1 MRKFPIYLKDQLS
14 FFYGW
19 IILFCS
25 CCAGFARQGP
35 AVATLSIFVTP
46 MTTEF
51 EWSRTAI
58 SGAVSIGGILAA
70 IISPLLGPFVDKH
83 GPRAILCFAILTT
96 ALCSF
101 LLSFTTSLLIFY
113 ILFCLARMN
122 FAGPFD
128 LGIYGA
134 VNNWFVRRR
143 PLAISIVTLTQMVGL
158 TSMPLIAYWA
168 MDIDGWR
175 AGWIAIG
182 LTVFIIGFFPTFL
195 LMVRKP
201 EDLNLHPDGIDQQV
215 NLDSDHPNKTEPTFT
230 RTQAIKTSSFWLLAL
245 FTAMVYPVQAGVSL
259 HQAPNLLEQGLSPSV
274 AAFVVS
280 TFSLLSGLSALI
292 YGFTVRRFG
301 VRTNLFFAAISLSIA
316 CVLMLSIKTALIAY
330 LAAIFFGIGI
340 GGILCVLPI
349 IWADYFGRSNFA
361 SIRGIVLT
369 IQISAQAAGP
379 VISGALRDWSGT
391 YEFSVLLF
399 AGMSIC
405 ASIISIVVRPP
416 KRQKNSLLF

>member
-1 MRKFPIYLKDQLS
+1 MRKLPKYLATRFS

-19 IILFCS
+19 TILFCS

-35 AVATLSIFVTP
+35 AVATLSLFVTP

-83 GPRAILCFAILTT
+83 GSRTMLCFAVLTT
-96 ALCSF
+96 ALCCI
-101 LLSFTTSLLIFY
+101 LLSFTSSLLIFY

-143 PLAISIVTLTQMVGL
+143 PLAISIVTLTQMAGL
-158 TSMPLIAYWA
+158 TSMPLIAYGA
-168 MDIDGWR
+168 MTIDGWR

-182 LTVFIIGFFPTFL
+182 LVVFLIGFFPTFL
-195 LMVRKP
+195 FMVRKP
-201 EDLNLHPDGIDQQV
+201 EDLNLQPDANEHTI
-215 NLDSDHPNKTEPTFT
+215 NIKNSDLNKNEPTFT
-230 RTQAIKTSSFWLLAL
+230 RSQAIKTSSFWLLL
-245 FTAMVYPVQAGVSL
+245 VFTAMVYPVQAGISL
-259 HQAPNLLEQGLSPSV
+259 HQAPNLLEQGIAPST

-280 TFSLLSGLSALI
+280 TFSLVSGLSALV
-292 YGFTVRRFG
+292 YGFTVRRLG
-301 VRTNLFFAAISLSIA
+301 VRTNLFFAAISLGTG
-316 CVLMLSIKTALIAY
+316 CVLMLSIKTVLVAY
-330 LAAIFFGIGI
+330 LASIFFGIGI

-369 IQISAQAAGP
+369 VQISAQAAGP
-379 VISGALRDWSGT
+379 VISGALRDWSET
-391 YEFSVLLF
+391 YELSLLLF
-399 AGMSIC
+399 AGMSIL
-405 ASIISIVVRPP
+405 AAIISVVVRPP
-416 KRQKNSLLF
+416 NPPLY